1 MTLGMS
7 ARMKVR
13 MNNRSLAGSAL
24 LALPLLL
31 ASCGSVTGS
40 QFSSQASVSG
50 ARIEVTIKRVYDK
63 TSKELKRIE
72 SLFVMTQP
80 QVSFMTQAGSV
91 GGKIVS
97 AQVTVNDE
105 SGNRYAD
112 TSGQYVQNFGDRIW
126 QGYACKSAA
135 GVVTPEVDPDTCTFV
150 NKVEYT
156 RQQTFPTGTNGGT
169 IQLVTPRIGE
179 TATDDCINGPCPANL
194 SMNVT
199 FNIVDD
205 LGRSQTL
212 PVVKAPIPVFRISD
226 TGVEE

>member
-1 MTLGMS
+1 MS
-7 ARMKVR
+7 ARMKAR
-13 MNNRSLAGSAL
+13 MNNRSLAASAL
-24 LALPLLL
+24 FALPLLL

-50 ARIEVTIKRVYDK
+50 ARIDVTIKRVFDK
-63 TSKELKRIE
+63 TSGQLKRIE
-72 SLFVMTQP
+72 SLFVMNQP
-80 QVSFMTQAGSV
+80 QVTFITRAGSV
-91 GGKIVS
+91 GGKIMS
-97 AQVTVNDE
+97 AQITVNDE

-112 TSGQYVQNFGDRIW
+112 TSGQYVQNFGDRLW
-126 QGYACKSAA
+126 QGYACKAA
-135 GVVTPEVDPDTCTFV
+135 DGTVNAALDPDTCTFV

-156 RQQTFPTGTNGGT
+156 RQQTFPTANNAGT
-169 IQLVTPRIGE
+169 IQLLTPRIGE